1 KHKTR
6 HTQTNAKMS
15 QPNEQTN
22 LPHNPNQPASTD
34 TPTPPTPTQTS
45 PTPTPSTTTTT
56 TTPNE
61 LKQRLT
67 PLNVRRLSGYVNP
80 QMICDHADDDP
91 PPTTINIGLFNNNNK
106 NNNNNNTN
114 NNNNNNTASSTPPSA
129 YATPPI
135 YQQQLS
141 TLTATT
147 PLDVAPDDKYRLF
160 TIFNGNDPDNEKLS
174 GLPHSTTGSLSS
186 IITTSIASSEPDP
199 GAASG
204 GGSGGGGPGGN
215 GGTGSGA
222 LVAADASSIA
232 GINGSSEEKLALNR
246 PGIKQEKWTT
256 ILLQVSIP
264 FFLAGIGTIGAGIV
278 LGRVEKWYVFKNVSE
293 LFILV
298 PALLGL
304 KGNLDMCLA
313 SRLSTQVNLGNMTS
327 RQGVVRMI
335 VGNIALV
342 QVQATVASFLVA
354 MFAVSVGAAMT
365 GEFYFENMM
374 LLTASAM
381 FTATSSCFVLGR
393 FHFRSVIPLQSPLI
407 IIYPPADFV
416 LVAVILFSQK
426 YRLNPDNLATPL
438 AASIGDVVSIS
449 LLSFI
454 ASLLYEH
461 IKTHLWITFIVVCC
475 YLVLLPM
482 WVMIVLRNE
491 YTRPV
496 LKSGWVPVLSALC
509 ISGLGGLVLDAAV
522 EVFKGFVVFQP
533 IINGIGGNLVSVQ
546 ASKISTMLH
555 QSSIIGIIPPHTK
568 ILEWPWRALFKGVPY
583 AKTARILIAMS
594 IPGNI
599 LFIFAADYINMSTST
614 VSWVFVVSYL
624 TASLVQVMLLLYIA
638 HIIVHAMWKWKI
650 DPDNSAIPYLTALGD
665 LLGSSLLAVAW
676 LFTMSVGMEYG
687 AGMETLNAPN

>member
-1 KHKTR
+1 MK
-6 HTQTNAKMS
+6 
-15 QPNEQTN
+15 PIEN
-22 LPHNPNQPASTD
+22 LPNSGGVN
-34 TPTPPTPTQTS
+34 
-45 PTPTPSTTTTT
+45 
-56 TTPNE
+56 NE
-61 LKQRLT
+61 PRL
-67 PLNVRRLSGYVNP
+67 RRR
-80 QMICDHADDDP
+80 
-91 PPTTINIGLFNNNNK
+91 
-106 NNNNNNTN
+106 
-114 NNNNNNTASSTPPSA
+114 
-129 YATPPI
+129 PI
-135 YQQQLS
+135 H
-141 TLTATT
+141 
-147 PLDVAPDDKYRLF
+147 
-160 TIFNGNDPDNEKLS
+160 PDNEKLS

-199 GAASG
+199 GAASAG
-204 GGSGGGGPGGN
+204 GGGGAGSGGSGGSGPN
-215 GGTGSGA
+215 A
-222 LVAADASSIA
+222 LVAADAASIA

-246 PGIKQEKWTT
+246 PGIKQEKWST

-278 LGRVEKWYVFKNVSE
+278 LGKVEKWYVFKNVSE

-327 RQGVVRMI
+327 RQDVVRMI

-365 GEFYFENMM
+365 GEFYFENVM

-381 FTATSSCFVLGR
+381 FTATSSCFVL
-393 FHFRSVIPLQSPLI
+393 
-407 IIYPPADFV
+407 DFV

-426 YRLNPDNLATPL
+426 YHLNPDNLATPL

-454 ASLLYEH
+454 ASLLYEN
-461 IKTHLWITFIVVCC
+461 IKTHLWITFIVITC

-482 WVMIVLRNE
+482 WVLIVLRNE

-522 EVFKGFVVFQP
+522 EVFDGFVVFQP

-568 ILEWPWRALFKGVPY
+568 IWEWPWKALFKGVPY

-594 IPGNI
+594 IPGNV
-599 LFIFAADYINMSTST
+599 LFIFAADYINMHTST
-614 VSWVFVVSYL
+614 VSWVFMLSYL
-624 TASLVQVMLLLYIA
+624 LASFIQVTLLLYIA

-676 LFTMSVGMEYG
+676 IFTMSVGMQYG
-687 AGMETLNAPN
+687 AGVENALNAPN

>member
-1 KHKTR
+1 
-6 HTQTNAKMS
+6 MS
-15 QPNEQTN
+15 LPNEQTN
-22 LPHNPNQPASTD
+22 LPHNPSQPASTD
-34 TPTPPTPTQTS
+34 TPSTTGTSTTGTSTTPT
-45 PTPTPSTTTTT
+45 TPTPSTKTTQ
-56 TTPNE
+56 NE
-61 LKQRLT
+61 LKHRLT

-80 QMICDHADDDP
+80 QAISDNAGDDP
-91 PPTTINIGLFNNNNK
+91 PPTTINIGLFNNNN
-106 NNNNNNTN
+106 NNNTN
-114 NNNNNNTASSTPPSA
+114 NNNNNNTASTTPPSA

-135 YQQQLS
+135 YQHQLS

-160 TIFNGNDPDNEKLS
+160 TIFNGN
-174 GLPHSTTGSLSS
+174 
-186 IITTSIASSEPDP
+186 ASSEPDP

-204 GGSGGGGPGGN
+204 GGGGGAGGGGGSGN
-215 GGTGSGA
+215 GGIGSGA

-327 RQGVVRMI
+327 RQGVIRMI

-381 FTATSSCFVLGR
+381 FTATSSCFVL
-393 FHFRSVIPLQSPLI
+393 
-407 IIYPPADFV
+407 DFV

-454 ASLLYEH
+454 ASLLYDH
-461 IKTHLWITFIVVCC
+461 IKTHLWITFIVITC

-522 EVFKGFVVFQP
+522 EVFNGFVVFQP

-555 QSSIIGIIPPHTK
+555 QSSIIGIIPPHTQ
-568 ILEWPWRALFKGVPY
+568 IFEWPWRALFKGVPY

-594 IPGNI
+594 IPGNV
-599 LFIFAADYINMSTST
+599 LFIFAADYINYSTST
-614 VSWVFVVSYL
+614 VTWVFVLSYL

-676 LFTMSVGMEYG
+676 LFTMSVGMQYG
-687 AGMETLNAPN
+687 SGMQTLNAPN